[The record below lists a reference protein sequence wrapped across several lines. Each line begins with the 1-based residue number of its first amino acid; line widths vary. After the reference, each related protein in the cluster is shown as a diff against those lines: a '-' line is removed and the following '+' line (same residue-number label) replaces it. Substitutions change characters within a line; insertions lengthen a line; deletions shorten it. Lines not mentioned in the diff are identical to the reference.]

1 MITKLALA
9 NVRRSYKDFA
19 IYFCTLVFG
28 VALFYAFNTIQEQ
41 QAMLSLTE
49 QQNSMIE
56 LLSILINGVSVFI
69 IAILGFL
76 VIYAN
81 RFLVRRRNNE
91 FALYQLLGMPKATLM
106 RLLTVE
112 TFFVGGVSLIV
123 GLAIGFVLSLA
134 LLYATSLLFVAEIPG
149 FALFFSEKAAL
160 LTIIAFVVMF
170 VISLLLSIR
179 FIARARIIDLI
190 KSESKNDTYLVKSLP
205 LTALLFCAS
214 VALIGS
220 AYAVLVNNGFVMN
233 GNFALAT
240 GMMIVGTFLFFYS
253 AAGFL
258 LRFLQNVKG
267 FYWKGLNAF
276 TLRQIASR
284 INTTFVSLTVIC
296 LTLFLALTS
305 VSTGIGVASSVQSG
319 ISAPYSASV
328 SSTFA
333 NYAYTN
339 FAHTD
344 PDSLTSEQKKRFDA
358 AKATYEHNIDVYK
371 SYNGDMAAALESH
384 TAQFGAPAWSTM
396 VAGQAQVDLYD
407 TYTCDYTWA
416 NFEQDSGLKLSD
428 YASEIESNYGVTS
441 LSVIKLS
448 QYNAAR
454 ELAGQETITLDPS
467 QAMMLVDLDLTKK
480 YIEDASKRTP
490 TLHLWDSDLTLA
502 PTYIA
507 EPFMTQAFPS
517 SVGTLIVPDDA
528 ITASEIP
535 INVVLDVQ
543 YVDDGVEGAFSDYL
557 DAFTD
562 AVRDTSNDAAQ
573 SDLWPVSLTQT
584 RQQVFDQSVGFST
597 IIAYLAI
604 YIGFVLVVACAAILA
619 LQQLTS
625 ASDNRK
631 RYELLNKL
639 GAQKHLLNASLAKQI
654 GLVFLAPVIVAVA
667 HTLCAMSTIVPFIS
681 IFGHMD
687 ILSVSLITGVVFLIV
702 YGVYY
707 LITYFSARSII
718 NQDSAGQRL

>member
-328 SSTFA
+328 SSTFT

-384 TAQFGAPAWSTM
+384 TAQFGAPAWNTM

-428 YASEIESNYGVTS
+428 YASEIESNYGITS

-528 ITASEIP
+528 IPASEIP